1 MAPFPGSGADDTRPR
16 IRYAP
21 GVAPD
26 TSPPEHP
33 TLRSV
38 CGLPVRLLAEMPEHA
53 AYIGPIGEPDSV
65 VLHRV
70 YAALEARQR
79 AARGER
85 GPAWDP
91 EPYRVHHFDAEAHN
105 RAMLADMRRV
115 LADERQYY
123 PADPRSH
130 CIITGI

>member
-38 CGLPVRLLAEMPEHA
+38 CNLPVRLLAGMPTDA

-79 AARGER
+79 AER
-85 GPAWDP
+85 A
-91 EPYRVHHFDAEAHN
+91 PYRVRDLDAEN
-105 RAMLADMRRV
+105 RPALADIRRI
-115 LADERQYY
+115 LAEERRYW
-123 PADPRSH
+123 PANPRSH
-130 CIITGI
+130 VVITSIT